1 MNCIVTA
8 LQDCSED
15 ILTNYNVSVFLLVL
29 YVPIIFAVL
38 LQKEFQ
44 LKFQVD
50 AYDLA
55 YQTYFYA
62 NEKSEPNSVWLVF
75 KDGQANKWETSTS
88 SHASQRQHHNKI
100 HYVKDHF

>member
-1 MNCIVTA
+1 VCVWILVIRDKLQLAGNYPILYREYPVNCIVTA

-62 NEKSEPNSVWLVF
+62 NEKSEPNSV
-75 KDGQANKWETSTS
+75 
-88 SHASQRQHHNKI
+88 
-100 HYVKDHF
+100 